1 VEGRRVEAH
10 TGLIKKGYIMQELN
24 LKLEWDTDH
33 YDVYIL
39 ELGQDIQAT
48 GKTQNEALANASVVI
63 SRYQSTQTGNQEKK
77 TA

>member
-1 VEGRRVEAH
+1 
-10 TGLIKKGYIMQELN
+10 MQELN